1 MITFKK
7 TFEFYATDDEL
18 GNYKLEIYLSLNSMK
33 KTQYGNLTQLKM
45 CSLIMKLNIL
55 YTKNEENF
63 RVISSIFFK

>member
-33 KTQYGNLTQLKM
+33 KTQYGNLTL
-45 CSLIMKLNIL
+45 
-55 YTKNEENF
+55 
-63 RVISSIFFK
+63 